1 VPNPHSVGQI
11 WTKRAG
17 PMKAAAVAEAA
28 ALLDDIHCNRD
39 AVEAAICGV
48 DGGGGNERPKKWFA
62 QILIHYC

>member
-1 VPNPHSVGQI
+1 
-11 WTKRAG
+11 
-17 PMKAAAVAEAA
+17 MKAAAVAEAA